1 MHISRCLQSTRP
13 EAGPCTQQHT
23 LPKRSVSQGKSDS
36 SEAKLTRPASTGPLL
51 PLAPQTGNKHHQRA
65 GLRAA
70 VPSLL
75 PLSPPVT
82 VPKQEGE
89 LGELRTG
96 GKRARLGN
104 QRALRAR
111 APRPAAGT
119 APPGSRGC
127 GRGGAAPQ
135 RPRLEP
141 NRRWARHAAP
151 AAEQRRSSRAGS
163 TGRMRAAPR
172 RLGCGSRH
180 GTAAPGGRCTM
191 GAVVSYRPRADR
203 EGAGRPT
210 PTGCHRVQTATFN
223 SSKLQVLYSNK
234 NKLLCE

>member
-13 EAGPCTQQHT
+13 EAGLCTQQHT
-23 LPKRSVSQGKSDS
+23 LPKRSESQGKSDS

-127 GRGGAAPQ
+127 GRGSPSTAAARAQPSLGPARGARCGAAQ
-135 RPRLEP
+135 K
-141 NRRWARHAAP
+141 
-151 AAEQRRSSRAGS
+151 Q
-163 TGRMRAAPR
+163 
-172 RLGCGSRH
+172 
-180 GTAAPGGRCTM
+180 PGGEHKAHARGTPEA
-191 GAVVSYRPRADR
+191 GLRLATRNRGSGRAVHDGSCSFLPPPCGQGRSRETDPDRVPPRPDSHIQLKQA
-203 EGAGRPT
+203 PST
-210 PTGCHRVQTATFN
+210 LF
-223 SSKLQVLYSNK
+223 
-234 NKLLCE
+234 